1 MSRGRRLFRVQWTHC
16 KYIRF
21 LQDLLFPFVGGVWV
35 VCHYLLSLDGGVQ
48 SLTATIRGAQLL
60 AAKCLYYSRSF
71 SFFFFFYKLMSV
83 CMIEI
88 LNCYE
93 ILSLGIVKNA
103 LTSLHQEGL
112 TLQAFK

>member
-1 MSRGRRLFRVQWTHC
+1 MSQGRRLFRVQWTHC

-60 AAKCLYYSRSF
+60 AAKCLNHGRFILPFYYC
-71 SFFFFFYKLMSV
+71 YND
-83 CMIEI
+83 CTIGI